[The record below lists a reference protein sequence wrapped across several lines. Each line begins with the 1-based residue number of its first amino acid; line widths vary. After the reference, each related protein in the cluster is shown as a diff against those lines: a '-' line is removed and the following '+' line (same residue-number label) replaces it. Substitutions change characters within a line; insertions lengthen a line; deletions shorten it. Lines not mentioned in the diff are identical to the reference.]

1 MCDAPAGCGYCRQ
14 GSIVVGYDADLV
26 LVDLNLTQTIRNEE
40 QITKSGWS
48 PWHGCDSRMASTHMG
63 HDVRYIIG

>member
-1 MCDAPAGCGYCRQ
+1 VWDIVGKGR
-14 GSIVVGYDADLV
+14 IVVGYDADLV

-48 PWHGCDSRMASTHMG
+48 PWHGVRLSGWPVTHMG
-63 HDVRYIIG
+63 HGT